1 MRMVPARKL
10 DRGMFFRVVAV
21 LVLLSLVGSS
31 LAACAPAQQAPKT
44 LDKIVWVSP
53 RGTLEV
59 MDDFNMWAAL
69 DQGYCKEL
77 GLDVELQPGPQ
88 DALAVTKLVGERQAD
103 IGYPSPGVLVSS
115 IDSGVPVVLAWEMML
130 GQVFNFAVPKGSP
143 IKSFK
148 DLAGKTISLYAPGA
162 NTISDPVLMEAGVD
176 PKSVNY
182 VIGGNQWGQLVAQG
196 KADAAIAWQG
206 LAAQWDAQGLKLD
219 YLRGKDFSKH
229 PSNGYIV
236 RKDDLKDPKKVDILN
251 RFFKCVAMGLDFAR
265 ENPRAAAQITY
276 DKFPAVREQM
286 TPQLA
291 MDSMWQLGCLY
302 YDAYSQ
308 GKGYGYANLDGWTSY
323 IDAVYKLGQIKTQLK
338 TEDVVTNQFV
348 EAANKFDKTRTK
360 KDADSYKLKDEWK
373 NVTIPS
379 CD

>member
-1 MRMVPARKL
+1 MNKVHVIVYCMLLFGMVA
-10 DRGMFFRVVAV
+10 GA
-21 LVLLSLVGSS
+21 
-31 LAACAPAQQAPKT
+31 LAGCAPAAPKT
-44 LDKIVWVSP
+44 LDKVVWVSP

-59 MDDFNMWAAL
+59 MDDFNLWSAI

-77 GLDVELQPGPQ
+77 GIDLELQPGPQ
-88 DALAVTKLVGERQAD
+88 DALAVTKLVGEKQAD
-103 IGYPSPGVLVSS
+103 VGYPSPGVLVSS
-115 IDSGVPVVLAWEMML
+115 IDSGVPVIMPWEMML
-130 GQVFNFAVPKGSP
+130 GQVFNFAVPEGSP

-148 DLAGKTISLYAPGA
+148 DLEGKTISLYAPGA
-162 NTISDPVLMEAGVD
+162 NTISDPLLVEAGVD

-206 LAAQWDAQGLKLD
+206 LAAQWDAQGLKLN

-236 RKDDLKDPKKVDILN
+236 RKDDLKDPKKLDVLK

-265 ENPRAAAQITY
+265 QNPLAAAQITY

-291 MDSMWQLGCLY
+291 MDSYSELACLY
-302 YDAYSQ
+302 YDAYNK
-308 GKGYGYANLDGWTSY
+308 GFGYGYSNLDGWASY
-323 IDAVYKLGQIKTQLK
+323 LDTVYKLGQTKTLLK
-338 TEDVVTNQFV
+338 TEDVVTNELVQD
-348 EAANKFDKTRTK
+348 ANNFDKNRTK
-360 KDADSYKLKDEWK
+360 RDAENFKLKDEWK
-373 NVTIPS
+373 NVTIPA